1 MTRREEILDQ
11 LEKLP
16 ALSAAAEQIVRQL
29 SDPDVDL
36 GQAVLAIESS
46 PELTG
51 NLLRVANSAQ
61 FAGARTIGSVREA
74 LVRLGTRQVTELVLT
89 SSVAPLAKNAVCGYD
104 LPHGKLLEH
113 SLAVAATA
121 DTMVRHLGR
130 KSLVD
135 AFTLGLLHDLGKIAL
150 SSHLEIDAEPILELA
165 FDQHVSFETAE
176 ARVLGI
182 DHAEAGAFLLE
193 RWGLPEALVTAV
205 RYHHKPDTFE
215 GDPQMQFCVDVVHVS
230 DILVMETGVGAGID
244 GLNYQVSAQ
253 AAARLGVQNPVAEHV
268 VNTMLTRMEEMR
280 EVLEI
285 AGGREGSCR

>member
-1 MTRREEILDQ
+1 MTHRQIILDQ

-16 ALSAAAEQIVRQL
+16 ALSAPAAHILRQL
-29 SDPDVDL
+29 SDPDADL

-61 FAGARTIGSVREA
+61 FAGARAIGSVREA
-74 LVRLGTRQVTELVLT
+74 LVRLGTRRVTELALT
-89 SSVAPLAKNAVCGYD
+89 SSVAPLARNAVYGYD

-130 KSLVD
+130 KSMVD
-135 AFTLGLLHDLGKIAL
+135 VFTLGILHDLGKIVL

-165 FDQHVSFETAE
+165 FDQHVSFEMAE

-182 DHAEAGAFLLE
+182 DHAEVGAFLLE
-193 RWGLPEALVTAV
+193 RWGLPDALATAV

-215 GDPQMQFCVDVVHVS
+215 GDPQVQFCVDIVHVS
-230 DILVMETGVGAGID
+230 DVLVMETGIGAGID

-253 AAARLGVQNPVAEHV
+253 AAARLGVQNPVEEQI

-285 AGGREGSCR
+285 SGEIEGSCR